1 MVTDIYAIPNPQFPI
16 PNPQFPINKKTMS
29 NLTNI
34 PLIGEKAPS
43 FSAANQ
49 NGDLVKLE
57 DFQSNWFVL
66 YFYPKDNTPGCTV
79 EAKDFSEY
87 SSQFDALGAKI
98 LGVSPD
104 SEKSHCKF
112 IQKHNLSIQLLSD
125 PEHQVCEAY
134 GVWQLKKFMGKEYM
148 GVVRSTFLIAPNAN
162 VAHTWSNVRTKG
174 HAEKVFSKLQ
184 ELVATV

>member
-1 MVTDIYAIPNPQFPI
+1 
-16 PNPQFPINKKTMS
+16 MS

-134 GVWQLKKFMGKEYM
+134 GVWQLKKFMGKEYD
-148 GVVRSTFLIAPNAN
+148 GIHRTTFVIDEKGIIED
-162 VAHTWSNVRTKG
+162 VISKVKTKDHTNQIL
-174 HAEKVFSKLQ
+174 EK
-184 ELVATV
+184 

>member
-1 MVTDIYAIPNPQFPI
+1 
-16 PNPQFPINKKTMS
+16 MS

-87 SSQFDALGAKI
+87 SSQFDALRAKI
-98 LGVSPD
+98 QGVNPE
-104 SEKSHCKF
+104 SETA
-112 IQKHNLSIQLLSD
+112 NLFRNIIYQ
-125 PEHQVCEAY
+125 
-134 GVWQLKKFMGKEYM
+134 FN
-148 GVVRSTFLIAPNAN
+148 F
-162 VAHTWSNVRTKG
+162 
-174 HAEKVFSKLQ
+174 
-184 ELVATV
+184 

>member
-1 MVTDIYAIPNPQFPI
+1 
-16 PNPQFPINKKTMS
+16 MS
-29 NLTNI
+29 QLANI
-34 PLIGEKAPS
+34 PLTGEKAPS
-43 FSAANQ
+43 FSGANQ
-49 NGDLVKLE
+49 DGDLVKLE

-87 SSQFDALGAKI
+87 SPQFDALGAKI

-148 GVVRSTFLIAPNAN
+148 GVVRSTFLITPNGN
-162 VAHTWSNVRTKG
+162 IAHTWSNVRTKG
-174 HAEKVFSKLQ
+174 HAEKVLSKLQ
-184 ELVATV
+184 ELAAKA